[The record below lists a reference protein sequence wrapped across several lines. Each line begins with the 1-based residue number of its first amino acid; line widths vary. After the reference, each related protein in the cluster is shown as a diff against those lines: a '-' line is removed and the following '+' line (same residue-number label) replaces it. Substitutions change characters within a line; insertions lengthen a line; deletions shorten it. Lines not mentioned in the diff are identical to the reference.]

1 MMARVLSGVNVI
13 ELGTFITG
21 PCASMLLADLGADV
35 LKIEQPGGGD
45 PFRGYQGSLY
55 SPHFRSYNARKRS
68 IALNLKSARATD
80 VVTHLAAKADVL
92 IENYRPGV
100 MDQFGLGWKQLQ
112 QINPRLIY
120 CSVTG
125 FGSSGPY
132 RDRPCYDTVAQSL
145 SGYLS
150 QTMSPEQPQIVGPAV
165 ADTVSAM
172 YAAYGV
178 LGALVERGH
187 TGVGRHVEVAML
199 DSMIA
204 FGAAAFG
211 SYFVDGKAPGP
222 ISRPRGSQSYAL
234 RCADGKLIA
243 LHLASVDKF
252 FQALA
257 KAIGRPE
264 LADDPRFA
272 RVMDRQTHYELL
284 TAELSSV
291 FVTKPLAEWV
301 TLLLA
306 HDVPHAPVATLDEV
320 VADPQVRHNRVFT
333 DLHHPTQGTVTNTQR
348 PVLYDGERQAGDL
361 APPTLGEHS
370 AEVLREL
377 GYDAASIDAMA
388 LDGVVQCA
396 NPVARKSP

>member
-1 MMARVLSGVNVI
+1 MARVLSGVSVI

-68 IALNLKSARATD
+68 IALNLKSARGTE
-80 VVTHLAAKADVL
+80 VVTRLAEQADVL

-100 MDQFGLGWKQLQ
+100 MDQFGLGWTQLHE
-112 QINPRLIY
+112 INPRLIY

-211 SYFVDGKAPGP
+211 SYFVDGKVPGP

-257 KAIGRPE
+257 KAIERPE

-272 RVMDRQTHYELL
+272 RVMARQTHYELL

-377 GYDAASIDAMA
+377 GYDAASIDSMA